1 MAPWS
6 SRRGSQPNINSNS
19 DLISRIHNT
28 ALHTPTT
35 LPALYSAN
43 LPASSNGNRFELSYS
58 NANADSS
65 SDESDLH
72 PTRPPSS
79 KPRRPQHT
87 RSMSQPFPS
96 LFGSKKKR
104 QNSVGA
110 PPPDLGFADDDTE
123 MPRQAPKTHVRN
135 SSHTRNGHVGSKDFA
150 TGNCMTCG
158 SLVRWPREL
167 KVFKCT
173 ICTTV
178 NDLEPLSADHDGS
191 KSRRDAG
198 PGLSQTGSTRGATKG
213 KRRRTITNERI
224 VPHISIEQTKRL
236 VQQSIQSYLS
246 RKLYTIPKPPTEP
259 PPQPPAQNQLSFSSR
274 MQATGQKIAPID
286 PRQETASLSQSPAI
300 QISHHAFN
308 EEPRLRANPV
318 RPAPTA
324 MRSLSSS
331 YTERL
336 PVRKMLQEDGLK
348 EQRRSPDQ
356 LESEPKRI
364 FKSLEDYIVVCFGS
378 FECINSSFLTYTHRQ
393 PIRGRSESTHRKPM
407 PPSGSREQIAH
418 RHEPSGN
425 HAAREQREERV
436 IPQFKDGACDLDPKL
451 LLLGDFAEN
460 GTWWMGNQEESR
472 PRRPSTTR
480 VERCFS
486 SAPVNNKTPQMSWGD
501 LMKWYT
507 TIVNPAEGWFAV
519 FEELCEEKG
528 FQTPSQRELQLMER
542 DLLQGQ
548 EHTRRVLL
556 KATEMLLKRPGRPLK
571 DPADLRFLLI
581 VLENPLLHENETL
594 FRGILESNHKLSFG
608 TTSTRPR
615 KASTPESGPLSG
627 QHSGIIKRIV
637 GLISNSSPE
646 CHNQLITWFARHH
659 PSRFIRTKDLAS
671 GFLTYR
677 MIRQSGKKQEVK
689 VDITAGLIPQM
700 QEGRSGAYLYDEINR
715 TNSSKKAKEP
725 EKKIMYAE
733 DWQIRAS
740 SRVLALLFAA
750 NNLPHSR
757 RNEEAPSGA
766 VESRVNVHSHGQIL
780 PTSDFYNSM
789 IDYTDL
795 VADFENWE
803 ARRSKFT
810 FCQYPFLLSIWAKNH
825 ILEHDARRQM
835 QSKARDA
842 FFDSI
847 MSRKAINQFL
857 ELNVRRDCLVDDSL
871 KAVSEVIGSGGEDI
885 KKGLRITFSGEEG
898 VDAGG
903 LRKEWFLLLVREV
916 FNPDHG
922 LFLYDE
928 DSQYC
933 YFNPNAF
940 ETSDQFF
947 LVGVVMGLAIY
958 NSTILDVALPPFA
971 FRKLIASAP
980 THGTGASAHPKPPM
994 RYTLEDLAEYRPRL
1008 ARGLRQLLEYEGN
1021 VEETF
1026 CLDFVIDMDKYGT
1039 QVQVP
1044 LCPGGERIPVTNS
1057 NRREYVDLYVRHV
1070 IDVSVTRQFEPF
1082 KRGFYTVC
1090 GGNAL
1095 SLFRPEE
1102 IELLVRGSDET
1113 LDISSLRGVAE
1124 YDNWGTKKPDGS
1136 EPVIDWFW
1144 ETFQEAASQDQRK
1157 LLLFITGSDRIPAI
1171 GAAVLPIKISC
1182 LGEDEGRFP
1191 IARTCFNMLSLS
1203 RYKSKKRLEKLLWT
1217 AVHESEGFGIK

>member
-1 MAPWS
+1 MAPWP
-6 SRRGSQPNINSNS
+6 SRRGSQPNNSTS

-35 LPALYSAN
+35 LPALYSSN
-43 LPASSNGNRFELSYS
+43 LPNQSNSNRLDLSFS

-65 SDESDLH
+65 SDDESDLH
-72 PTRPPSS
+72 PSRPSS
-79 KPRRPQHT
+79 KHPRRPQHT

-96 LFGSKKKR
+96 LFSSKKKR

-110 PPPDLGFADDDTE
+110 PPPDLGFADDDAV
-123 MPRQAPKTHVRN
+123 MHRQAPKTQTRN
-135 SSHTRNGHVGSKDFA
+135 PSHTRNGPAGSKDFA
-150 TGNCMTCG
+150 TGSCMTCG

-191 KSRRDAG
+191 KSRRDANQSSSNAG
-198 PGLSQTGSTRGATKG
+198 PAR
-213 KRRRTITNERI
+213 
-224 VPHISIEQTKRL
+224 VPYISIEQTKRL
-236 VQQSIQSYLS
+236 AHESIRSFLTKRLQS
-246 RKLYTIPKPPTEP
+246 IPKPPTEP
-259 PPQPPAQNQLSFSSR
+259 PPQPPVQNKLSFSNR
-274 MQATGQKIAPID
+274 MQAAGQKLAPID
-286 PRQETASLSQSPAI
+286 SKQEATPPSKSPTI
-300 QISHHAFN
+300 RVSHYVFD
-308 EEPRLRANPV
+308 EEPTLRSNPV
-318 RPAPTA
+318 RTNSAP
-324 MRSLSSS
+324 MSRSFSSS
-331 YTERL
+331 HTERPPTRTML
-336 PVRKMLQEDGLK
+336 PDNILK
-348 EQRRSPDQ
+348 EQRKTSNTTD
-356 LESEPKRI
+356 SDPKRI
-364 FKSLEDYIVVCFGS
+364 FKPLEDYVAACFSS
-378 FECINSSFLTYTHRQ
+378 FECINTSFLTHNHRI
-393 PIRGRSESTHRKPM
+393 PIKSGSESTNRKPM
-407 PPSGSREQIAH
+407 PS
-418 RHEPSGN
+418 HEPWGKRPHRRNPSEN
-425 HAAREQREERV
+425 HAAREQREERKM
-436 IPQFKDGACDLDPKL
+436 PSLEDSTCDLDPKL

-460 GTWWMGNQEESR
+460 GTWWMANEEESR
-472 PRRPSTTR
+472 PRRPSAHR
-480 VERCFS
+480 VERSFAN
-486 SAPVNNKTPQMSWGD
+486 APIITKTPQMSWGD
-501 LMKWYT
+501 LMKWYA
-507 TIVNPAEGWFAV
+507 TIVNPAEEWLSV
-519 FEELCEEKG
+519 YEELRQEQS
-528 FQTPSQRELQLMER
+528 FLAPPQRELQSIER
-542 DLLQGQ
+542 ELLQGQ
-548 EHTRRVLL
+548 EHARRVLL

-571 DPADLRFLLI
+571 DPADLRFLMV
-581 VLENPLLHENETL
+581 VLENPLLHEHETL
-594 FRGILESNHKLSFG
+594 FRGVLQPERNSPTG
-608 TTSTRPR
+608 MAPARPR
-615 KASTPESGPLSG
+615 KTSTPESGPLSG

-646 CHNQLITWFARHH
+646 CHNQLITWFGRHH
-659 PSRFIRTKDLAS
+659 PSRFARTKDLAS

-677 MIRQSGKKQEVK
+677 MIRQSGKKEEVK

-715 TNSSKKAKEP
+715 TTSSKKAKEP

-733 DWQIRAS
+733 DWQIKAS

-750 NNLPHSR
+750 NNLPYNR
-757 RNEEAPSGA
+757 RNEDTLPNSAENRAC
-766 VESRVNVHSHGQIL
+766 VHSHGQIL

-789 IDYTDL
+789 IDYADL

-871 KAVSEVIGSGGEDI
+871 KAVSEVIGSGSEDI

-916 FNPDHG
+916 FNPEHG

-958 NSTILDVALPPFA
+958 NSTILDVTLPPFA

-994 RYTLEDLAEYRPRL
+994 RYNLEDLAEYRPRL
-1008 ARGLRQLLEYEGN
+1008 ARGLKQLLEYEGN

-1026 CLDFVIDMDKYGT
+1026 CLDFVIDTDRYGT

-1057 NRREYVDLYVRHV
+1057 NRREYVDLYVRHA

-1102 IELLVRGSDET
+1102 IELLVRGSDEE
-1113 LDISSLRGVAE
+1113 LDINSLRGVAE
-1124 YDNWGTKKPDGS
+1124 YDNWGSKKPDGT

-1144 ETFQEAASQDQRK
+1144 ETFQAASSQDQRK
-1157 LLLFITGSDRIPAI
+1157 LLLFITGSDRIPAM

-1203 RYKSKKRLEKLLWT
+1203 RYESKERLEKMLWT
-1217 AVHESEGFGIK
+1217 AVRESEGFGIK

>member
-6 SRRGSQPNINSNS
+6 SRRGSQPNNSTS

-43 LPASSNGNRFELSYS
+43 QPTTSNGNRFDLSFS

-72 PTRPPSS
+72 PSRPPSS
-79 KPRRPQHT
+79 NHRPRPQHT

-96 LFGSKKKR
+96 LFSSKKKR

-110 PPPDLGFADDDTE
+110 PPPDLGFADDDAA
-123 MPRQAPKTHVRN
+123 MRRQAPKSQTQTP
-135 SSHTRNGHVGSKDFA
+135 SHTRNGPAGSKDFA
-150 TGNCMTCG
+150 TGSCMTCG

-173 ICTTV
+173 ICMTV
-178 NDLEPLSADHDGS
+178 NDLEPLSIDHDGS
-191 KSRRDAG
+191 KSRRDATSDSSSASPARG
-198 PGLSQTGSTRGATKG
+198 MQTREQE
-213 KRRRTITNERI
+213 TIVVNADT
-224 VPHISIEQTKRL
+224 VPHISIEQTKQL
-236 VQQSIQSYLS
+236 VHQSIRSFLTK
-246 RKLYTIPKPPTEP
+246 RLHPIPQPPTEP
-259 PPQPPAQNQLSFSSR
+259 PPQPPVQSKLSFSSR
-274 MQATGQKIAPID
+274 MQAAGPKLAPID
-286 PRQETASLSQSPAI
+286 LKQGTAPSSKSPTI
-300 QISHHAFN
+300 QVSHYAFDK
-308 EEPRLRANPV
+308 EPALRANPV
-318 RPAPTA
+318 RTNSTPIS
-324 MRSLSSS
+324 RSFSSS
-331 YTERL
+331 HTER
-336 PVRKMLQEDGLK
+336 PSMLQE
-348 EQRRSPDQ
+348 EVSRERRKSPDTTG
-356 LESEPKRI
+356 SDPKRI
-364 FKSLEDYIVVCFGS
+364 FKSLEDYITTCFGS
-378 FECINSSFLTYTHRQ
+378 FECINSSFLTHNHRY
-393 PIRGRSESTHRKPM
+393 PMRRGSESISRKPIALNE
-407 PPSGSREQIAH
+407 SRGKRFI
-418 RHEPSGN
+418 RREPAEN
-425 HAAREQREERV
+425 HVVREKREERKM
-436 IPQFKDGACDLDPKL
+436 PLLEDSTCDLDPKL

-460 GTWWMGNQEESR
+460 GTWWMANQEESR
-472 PRRPSTTR
+472 PRRPSTHR
-480 VERCFS
+480 VERNFS
-486 SAPVNNKTPQMSWGD
+486 SAPTNTRTPQMNWGD
-501 LMKWYT
+501 LTKWYAM
-507 TIVNPAEGWFAV
+507 IVNPAEEWLAIYEGLRQEQSFLA
-519 FEELCEEKG
+519 
-528 FQTPSQRELQLMER
+528 PPQRELQLIER
-542 DLLQGQ
+542 ELLQGQ
-548 EHTRRVLL
+548 EHVRRVLL

-571 DPADLRFLLI
+571 DPVDLRFLLVI
-581 VLENPLLHENETL
+581 METPLLHEQEAL
-594 FRGILESNHKLSFG
+594 FSGVLQTEHNSPTG
-608 TTSTRPR
+608 TFSTRPR
-615 KASTPESGPLSG
+615 RTSIPESGTLSG

-646 CHNQLITWFARHH
+646 CHNQLITWFGRHH
-659 PSRFIRTKDLAS
+659 PSRFIKLKDLAS

-715 TNSSKKAKEP
+715 TTSSKKAKEP
-725 EKKIMYAE
+725 EKKILYAE
-733 DWQIRAS
+733 DWQIKAS

-750 NNLPHSR
+750 NNLPYSR
-757 RNEEAPSGA
+757 RNEDAPANSD
-766 VESRVNVHSHGQIL
+766 EKRTCVHSQGQIL

-795 VADFENWE
+795 VVDFENWE

-871 KAVSEVIGSGGEDI
+871 KAVSEVIGSGSEDI

-928 DSQYC
+928 DSRYC

-980 THGTGASAHPKPPM
+980 THGNGASAHPKPPM
-994 RYTLEDLAEYRPRL
+994 RYTLDDLAEYKPRL
-1008 ARGLRQLLEYEGN
+1008 ARGLKQLLEYEGN

-1026 CLDFVIDMDKYGT
+1026 CLDFVVDVDKYGT

-1057 NRREYVDLYVRHV
+1057 NRRE
-1070 IDVSVTRQFEPF
+1070 
-1082 KRGFYTVC
+1082 
-1090 GGNAL
+1090 
-1095 SLFRPEE
+1095 PEE
-1102 IELLVRGSDET
+1102 IELLVRGSDED
-1113 LDISSLRGVAE
+1113 LDINSLRGVAE
-1124 YDNWGTKKPDGS
+1124 YDNWGSKKPDGF

-1144 ETFQEAASQDQRK
+1144 ETFQAASSQDQRK
-1157 LLLFITGSDRIPAI
+1157 LLLFITGSDRIPAM

-1182 LGEDEGRFP
+1182 TGEDEGRFP

-1203 RYKSKKRLEKLLWT
+1203 RYESKERLEKMLWT
-1217 AVHESEGFGIK
+1217 AVRESEGFGMK